1 LEALRKSTPP
11 TRRLL
16 GLAAKAEDLLASTAS
31 IEHNPTPPML
41 LRFLVFLALFGF
53 VPATVAAAQQAV
65 AANDLTVVFVGGYS
79 ANLATATSH
88 FAALKTALTARSSN
102 TTSSSTATR
111 V

>member
-16 GLAAKAEDLLASTAS
+16 GLAAKAEDLLPSTAS

-65 AANDLTVVFVGGYS
+65 AANDPTVVFVGGYG
-79 ANLATATSH
+79 ANLVTATSH
-88 FAALKTALTARSSN
+88 FAALKTALTAR
-102 TTSSSTATR
+102 TPPSSSTATR